1 MPRRL
6 ANVALLAAIATLLVS
21 GIVAWLLAE
30 GPAGPLYVAHR
41 IAGVTL
47 VLGLVWKYA
56 IARRSLHRR
65 GLRGS
70 GVWIGL
76 ATAGLTITAAGLGL
90 AWTAGLVSFD
100 RPFAYS
106 SLNLHV
112 IAGLAL
118 GAFVVTH
125 VLARGESRPALVTL
139 AGRRAAL
146 RGLALLAASFV
157 VTVALDRVALARR
170 GSGSR
175 HAGSFRGNAF
185 PVTIWSLDSVPSIDI
200 ESWRLRVNGPANERP
215 IELSYADLATLP
227 RREAS
232 VVLDCTGGWW
242 SEQVWSG
249 VSLMDVLARSGMSE
263 AVTRVEVISVTGH
276 RWTFDRSEAE
286 QALLATHVGGEPLSA
301 GHGYPLRLVAPSL
314 RGFLWIKWVGEV
326 VAA

>member
-6 ANVALLAAIATLLVS
+6 ANLALLAAITTLLAS
-21 GIVAWLLAE
+21 GIVAWLLPE
-30 GPAGPLYVAHR
+30 TGAGTLYVAHR
-41 IAGVTL
+41 VAGVAL
-47 VLGLVWKYA
+47 VLALVWKYA
-56 IARRSLHRR
+56 IARRSLRRR
-65 GLRGS
+65 GVRDE

-76 ATAGLTITAAGLGL
+76 AAAVLTIAAAGLGL

-106 SLNLHV
+106 ALNLHV

-118 GAFVVTH
+118 CALVVAH
-125 VLARGESRPALVTL
+125 VLRRGESRPALVTL
-139 AGRRAAL
+139 VGRRAAL

-170 GSGSR
+170 DSGSR
-175 HAGSFRGNAF
+175 HAGSFTGNAF
-185 PVTIWSLDSVPSIDI
+185 PVTIWSLDSVPTIDI
-200 ESWRLRVNGPANERP
+200 ESWRLRVNGGANARRVD
-215 IELSYADLATLP
+215 LSYTDLATFP

-242 SEQVWSG
+242 SEQRWSG
-249 VSLMDVLARSGMSE
+249 VSLIDVLARCGMSE
-263 AVTRVEVISVTGH
+263 AATRVDVISLTGH

-301 GHGYPLRLVAPSL
+301 GHGYPLRLVVPSL

>member
-6 ANVALLAAIATLLVS
+6 ANLALLAAIATLLVS
-21 GIVAWLLAE
+21 GIVAWLLPETA
-30 GPAGPLYVAHR
+30 AGALYVAHR
-41 IAGVTL
+41 FAGIGL
-47 VLGLVWKYA
+47 VVALVWKYA
-56 IARRSLHRR
+56 IARRSLRRR
-65 GLRGS
+65 GFRGG
-70 GVWIGL
+70 GVGIAL
-76 ATAGLTITAAGLGL
+76 LTTIATVATVGLGL

-100 RPFAYS
+100 RPLDYS
-106 SLNLHV
+106 ALNLHV

-118 GAFVVTH
+118 GALVVAHT
-125 VLARGESRPALVTL
+125 LLRGESRPALVTL

-157 VTVALDRVALARR
+157 ATVALDQLALAKRAT
-170 GSGSR
+170 GSR
-175 HAGSFRGNAF
+175 HAGSFTGNAF
-185 PVTIWSLDSVPSIDI
+185 PVTIWSLDSVPAIDLGT
-200 ESWRLRVNGPANERP
+200 WRLRVRGTNRRP
-215 IELSYADLATLP
+215 LELSYADLAALP
-227 RREAS
+227 RREAA

-249 VSLMDVLARSGMSE
+249 VALMDVFARSGMAE
-263 AVTRVEVISVTGH
+263 AATRVEVISLTGH

-286 QALLATHVGGEPLSA
+286 RAILATHVGGEPLSA